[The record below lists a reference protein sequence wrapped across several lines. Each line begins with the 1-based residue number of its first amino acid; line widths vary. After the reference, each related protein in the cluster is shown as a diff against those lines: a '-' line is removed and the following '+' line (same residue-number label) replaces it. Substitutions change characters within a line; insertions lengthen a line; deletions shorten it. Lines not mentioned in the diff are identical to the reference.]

1 MTSRTIL
8 ALTVLALTASLAG
21 CKSAD
26 SAEENCVAAPAAGNK
41 PGTAAV
47 NTVCPVQ
54 PADAADQTVTVQ
66 YKGKTI
72 AFCCKG
78 CITKFNAMDAAGKD
92 AILAKA
98 TTYVK

>member
-1 MTSRTIL
+1 MNTVKLL
-8 ALTVLALTASLAG
+8 ALPALALAAALAG
-21 CKSAD
+21 CKTT
-26 SAEENCVAAPAAGNK
+26 EENCVAAPAAGNH
-41 PGTAAV
+41 PGKTAV

-54 PADAADQTVTVQ
+54 SSDAADESVTVN

-78 CITKFNAMDAAGKD
+78 CVTKFNAMDAAGKD

-98 TTYVK
+98 TTYAK

>member
-1 MTSRTIL
+1 MTSRSILVLTI
-8 ALTVLALTASLAG
+8 LALTASLAG
-21 CKSAD
+21 CKCAD
-26 SAEENCVAAPAAGNK
+26 SSEENCVAAPAAGNK
-41 PGTAAV
+41 PGTTAV

-54 PADAADQTVTVQ
+54 PADAADPTVTVA

-78 CITKFNAMDAAGKD
+78 CITKFNAMDEKGKD

-98 TTYVK
+98 TTYAK